1 MTFPIV
7 LLLALTIVAMVLF
20 AVEIISAD
28 VVALGLLLAL
38 TLTGLLPTERA
49 FAGFGSDTVI
59 VILGLLILT
68 TALLRTGVMD
78 IAGRAILRHKGD
90 SLGRCDRRGIRDG
103 GCFYEQYGFDR
114 VVPARGHRTGAT
126 GVLGIRVDAQFDRF
140 VVFAGVQGATRDAH
154 S

>member
-7 LLLALTIVAMVLF
+7 ILLALTIVAMVLF

-28 VVALGLLLAL
+28 VVA
-38 TLTGLLPTERA
+38 
-49 FAGFGSDTVI
+49 
-59 VILGLLILT
+59 LGLLILT